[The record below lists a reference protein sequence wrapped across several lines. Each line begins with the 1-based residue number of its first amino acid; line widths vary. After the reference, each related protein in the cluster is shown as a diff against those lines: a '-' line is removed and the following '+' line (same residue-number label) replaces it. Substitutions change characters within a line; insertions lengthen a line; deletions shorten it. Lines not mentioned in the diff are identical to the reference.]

1 MRQIVLLKDIPNLSD
16 IKIDIHTR
24 EPNIAGVKRKISEVD
39 KRALEAALQL
49 KEKVGGEIIALSMGG
64 ENTKTAL
71 LEALAMGADSVYI
84 VNDPSLRVVDTNATS
99 NVLLAAIK
107 KIENYDIIL
116 SGEMTL
122 DGLSSQIGP
131 RLAELL
137 DIPLISY
144 VKELGYDSSKITAI
158 RDLEDVDEIVE
169 SDLPVLITVVR
180 EINEPR
186 IPSLINIMRAKRKPQ
201 IIWNLSELGLSLDK
215 VYEMS
220 HVEILSVVAP
230 KVMRKQVIIDADS
243 IEELARKLADVIFQ
257 EGVEIKK

>member
-16 IKIDIHTR
+16 IKIDTHSR
-24 EPNIAGVKRKISEVD
+24 EPIIVGVKRKISEVD

-84 VNDPSLRVVDTNATS
+84 VNESSLRSVDTNATS

-107 KIENYDIIL
+107 KIENYDIIIC
-116 SGEMTL
+116 GEMTL

-144 VKELGYDSSKITAI
+144 VKELDFDSNKITAI
-158 RDLEDVDEIVE
+158 RDIEDVDEIVE

-186 IPSLINIMRAKRKPQ
+186 IPSLMNIMRAKRKPQ
-201 IIWNLSELGLSLDK
+201 IIWNLTDLGLSLDE

-230 KVMRKQVIIDADS
+230 KVMRKQIIIDADS
-243 IEELARKLADVIFQ
+243 IENLAKKLADVIIQ